1 MAPPPGRRVETT
13 TRRDESDTT
22 TQEQHDSVVH
32 KPSPSPT
39 PPSSDDESQ
48 ANKVLEY
55 LPTLQRKL
63 DRLPEDYDRIV
74 KLAEH
79 STRYVY
85 PYLAYVYQHPE
96 WIDKVQEL
104 RQSVGEELGQTG
116 AERRAESIEEYGGE
130 AVVAMRQ
137 QELFGQWRG
146 FGGED
151 EQRGGNIRVGPRVE
165 VDAETQEQMS
175 AKSSDQ
181 VMLDKPEVWYDADM
195 GDDLL
200 ASEAE
205 EEQATANDSG
215 LSSEKKQQRK
225 EAGSGTLFRNTPC
238 PTITAGIKVES

>member
-22 TQEQHDSVVH
+22 IQEQHDSVVH

-63 DRLPEDYDRIV
+63 DRLPEDYDRI
-74 KLAEH
+74 
-79 STRYVY
+79 
-85 PYLAYVYQHPE
+85 HPE

-137 QELFGQWRG
+137 QELFGQWQG

-151 EQRGGNIRVGPRVE
+151 EQGSGDSREIDP
-165 VDAETQEQMS
+165 ETQEQMI
-175 AKSSDQ
+175 AKCSDH
-181 VMLDKPEVWYDADM
+181 VIFDEP
-195 GDDLL
+195 
-200 ASEAE
+200 
-205 EEQATANDSG
+205 
-215 LSSEKKQQRK
+215 
-225 EAGSGTLFRNTPC
+225 
-238 PTITAGIKVES
+238 

>member
-1 MAPPPGRRVETT
+1 MAPQPGRRVETT

-63 DRLPEDYDRIV
+63 DRLPEDYDRI
-74 KLAEH
+74 
-79 STRYVY
+79 
-85 PYLAYVYQHPE
+85 HPE

-146 FGGED
+146 FGVED
-151 EQRGGNIRVGPRVE
+151 EQDRGDSRVGLRDD
-165 VDAETQEQMS
+165 VDAETQEQTI

-181 VMLDKPEVWYDADM
+181 VMLDKPEVCYNTEM
-195 GDDLL
+195 GDDAM
-200 ASEAE
+200 ASEFK

-215 LSSEKKQQRK
+215 LSSEEKREVARFFATLHVPRSRK
-225 EAGSGTLFRNTPC
+225 GSR
-238 PTITAGIKVES
+238 